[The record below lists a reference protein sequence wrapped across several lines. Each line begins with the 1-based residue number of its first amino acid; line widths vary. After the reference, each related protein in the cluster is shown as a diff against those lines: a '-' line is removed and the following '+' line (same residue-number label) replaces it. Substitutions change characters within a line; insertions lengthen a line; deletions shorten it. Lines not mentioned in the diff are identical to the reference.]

1 MPAAL
6 YVHGRRIPVKSTLNL
21 KEEKAMSLKEAITD
35 YIHRMNPVK
44 EVPEIVETVD
54 FRCKQEECNEAGS

>member
-1 MPAAL
+1 M
-6 YVHGRRIPVKSTLNL
+6 

-35 YIHRMNPVK
+35 YIHRMNPRK